1 MIHEVSMQRILWH
14 RRHIDI
20 GMDPSEIFSRPLLIY
35 DDKCSSCTKFANI
48 ATALSGGHIRI
59 AGHYYSDEA
68 IRSKDMIFPKT
79 FDPTGMFWLINKN
92 GAYGAR
98 CGLIQVIKEIIV
110 ALIKMRTI
118 KKKTNKIKC
127 DNCEI
132 ISCGSI
138 ENTFRRVAGMMMNS
152 RKFSF
157 HDK

>member
-68 IRSKDMIFPKT
+68 IRSKNMIFPKT

-98 CGLIQVIKEIIV
+98 CGLIQTIKEIIV
-110 ALIKMRTI
+110 ALIKIRSI
-118 KKKTNKIKC
+118 KKTNKVKC
-127 DNCEI
+127 SNCV

-138 ENTFRRVAGMMMNS
+138 ENTFRRVAGMMRNS

-157 HDK
+157 HDN

>member
-1 MIHEVSMQRILWH
+1 
-14 RRHIDI
+14 
-20 GMDPSEIFSRPLLIY
+20 
-35 DDKCSSCTKFANI
+35 
-48 ATALSGGHIRI
+48 
-59 AGHYYSDEA
+59 
-68 IRSKDMIFPKT
+68 MIFPKT

-98 CGLIQVIKEIIV
+98 CGLMQVIKEIIV
-110 ALIKMRTI
+110 ALVKIRSI
-118 KKKTNKIKC
+118 KKKTNKVKC

-138 ENTFRRVAGMMMNS
+138 ENMFGRVAGMMMNS

>member
-1 MIHEVSMQRILWH
+1 MIHEVPMQRILWY

-20 GMDPSEIFSRPLLIY
+20 RMDASEIFSRPLLIY

-48 ATALSGGHIRI
+48 AKALSGGHIRT

-68 IRSKDMIFPKT
+68 IQSKDMIFPKT

-110 ALIKMRTI
+110 ALIKIRTI
-118 KKKTNKIKC
+118 KKADTVKGG
-127 DNCEI
+127 NCEI
-132 ISCGSI
+132 ISCGSV
-138 ENTFRRVAGMMMNS
+138 ENTFRRFAGMMMNS

>member
-1 MIHEVSMQRILWH
+1 M
-14 RRHIDI
+14 RHIDI
-20 GMDPSEIFSRPLLIY
+20 RMDASEIFSRPLLIY

-48 ATALSGGHIRI
+48 AKALSGGHIRI

-68 IRSKDMIFPKT
+68 IRSKEIIFPT
-79 FDPTGMFWLINKN
+79 TYDPTGMFWLINKN

-110 ALIKMRTI
+110 ALIKKRNI
-118 KKKTNKIKC
+118 KKRAKKVEC
-127 DNCEI
+127 CNCEI

-138 ENTFRRVAGMMMNS
+138 ENTFKRVAGMMMNS

>member
-1 MIHEVSMQRILWH
+1 MFKEAENCHTGILIHEVSMQRILWY

-35 DDKCSSCTKFANI
+35 DDKCSLCTKFANI
-48 ATALSGGHIRI
+48 VTALSGGHIRM
-59 AGHYYSDEA
+59 AGHYYSDAA

-110 ALIKMRTI
+110 ALIKIRSI
-118 KKKTNKIKC
+118 EKKTNKVKC
-127 DNCEI
+127 NNCE
-132 ISCGSI
+132 
-138 ENTFRRVAGMMMNS
+138 NNFLRLYKKYV
-152 RKFSF
+152 
-157 HDK
+157 

>member
-1 MIHEVSMQRILWH
+1 MNA
-14 RRHIDI
+14 
-20 GMDPSEIFSRPLLIY
+20 SEIFSRPLLIY

-59 AGHYYSDEA
+59 AGHYFSDEA
-68 IRSKDMIFPKT
+68 IRSKNMIFPKN

-110 ALIKMRTI
+110 ALIKIRTI
-118 KKKTNKIKC
+118 KKTNKVKYG
-127 DNCEI
+127 NCEI

-157 HDK
+157 HVN